1 MNDSS
6 TQMNEVFYAG
16 DGKKQTSSKL
26 PRNWCSVDCQMFA
39 TTTAVIGAIN
49 CFKYYMHSL
58 LLGNVLF
65 IWSCVTAIPLNLHIS
80 FRKNFFCFQ
89 RSYFFADQIHRI
101 NSSFKVMMGPGHFFR
116 ILSLI
121 FMISTIKYL
130 CQLNNGLV
138 KKGGASPVSCF
149 ADWGSEWANQST
161 NSWRPNIKSR
171 KHKIRNFLYLL
182 WFCDLFVSARKKIIA
197 FIKAERERSPSV
209 PSHNDVIK
217 TLEWCRQ
224 WTLWGVY
231 FAIIGQYERS
241 MLPSLDSKYEMNTV
255 MMPPNIAFPSHTCK
269 MTYIVCTKTWT
280 YL

>member
-1 MNDSS
+1 
-6 TQMNEVFYAG
+6 
-16 DGKKQTSSKL
+16 
-26 PRNWCSVDCQMFA
+26 
-39 TTTAVIGAIN
+39 
-49 CFKYYMHSL
+49 
-58 LLGNVLF
+58 
-65 IWSCVTAIPLNLHIS
+65 
-80 FRKNFFCFQ
+80 
-89 RSYFFADQIHRI
+89 
-101 NSSFKVMMGPGHFFR
+101 MMGVKLFFR

-121 FMISTIKYL
+121 FMISTTKYL
-130 CQLNNGLV
+130 AVSARQWTC

-149 ADWGSEWANQST
+149 ADWGSEWTNQST

-197 FIKAERERSPSV
+197 FIKAERERSPGV

-217 TLEWCRQ
+217 TLEGCRQ
-224 WTLWGVY
+224 WTLWEVY